1 MSKELVYVEVLTG
14 SGSLLTERLTRDLAR
29 HLAGHEVEVRFTEA
43 IEPLAQ
49 HKGAVGDA
57 LVLVV
62 GVASS
67 AGTATAVT
75 TIVKEWCRR
84 DRHRRVE
91 MRLPDRVLVID
102 GNPDDQLAIIEKFVE
117 TAVPVHQAAADS
129 GSGEDQ
135 AVSS

>member
-1 MSKELVYVEVLTG
+1 MSEELVSVEVLTG
-14 SGSLLTERLTRDLAR
+14 SGSLLTERLTRDLVR
-29 HLAGHEVEVRFTEA
+29 HLAACEVEVRFAEA
-43 IEPLAQ
+43 MEPLAH

-67 AGTATAVT
+67 AGTATVVT

-102 GNPDDQLAIIEKFVE
+102 GNPNDQLAIIERFVE
-117 TAVPVHQAAADS
+117 TAVPVRPTSADS